1 MPKNTFFNLPED
13 KREKI
18 IASAKEEFTIHPLYK
33 ARVSNIISK
42 AGIPRGSF
50 YQYFIDLEDLY
61 FYVIDK
67 YLDNIY
73 SVGAEYISKTTDLIE
88 FAYLTFDYDY
98 DAFSNDSRHKF
109 MGNVLQSI
117 SDNAEYIKKFN
128 DKRTTYIK
136 MVFKKMDT
144 SKIIYQNE
152 EEFQKIYHLIQN
164 VKRMIVQKSM
174 FEKLTKAEALLEF
187 KWHLNII
194 ENGIMV
200 KK

>member
-1 MPKNTFFNLPED
+1 MPKNTFYNLPEE
-13 KREKI
+13 KKEKI
-18 IASAKEEFTIHPLYK
+18 IAAAKEEFTIFPLYK

-50 YQYFIDLEDLY
+50 YQYFVDLEDLY

-88 FAYLTFDYDY
+88 FANLTFDYDY

-109 MGNVLQSI
+109 MGNVLRSI
-117 SDNAEYIKKFN
+117 SDNEEYIKKFN

-136 MVFKKMDT
+136 MIFDEMDT
-144 SKIIYQNE
+144 TKIRFQNE
-152 EEFQKIYHLIQN
+152 EEFYKIYHLIQSI
-164 VKRMIVQKSM
+164 KRMIVQKSM
-174 FEKLTKAEALLEF
+174 FDKLSKEEALKEF

-200 KK
+200 K